1 MAQGG
6 PHTFSLILLSCGSYS
21 GLRKKKAE
29 LGNKNPGFPG
39 KELQGETT
47 GQGKL
52 RHRKKDL
59 SKTVNSGT
67 AAVSMQPP
75 PKSMSEVC
83 QLSPE
88 YAASRSGTDRY

>member
-1 MAQGG
+1 MADIV
-6 PHTFSLILLSCGSYS
+6 TS
-21 GLRKKKAE
+21 GRKRQNWGTKTQDFQA
-29 LGNKNPGFPG
+29 
-39 KELQGETT
+39 KELQGETI
-47 GQGKL
+47 GQGKV

-88 YAASRSGTDRY
+88 YTASRSGTDRY